1 MCRTCGF
8 TPTAE
13 LFATLF
19 MVCVAT
25 KDDNTLAGPKKTV
38 FGSVNFMLRP
48 KRSDAWPVL
57 VSMAKWDRNSMQKWF
72 YIDNPYFSKDDSAE
86 DDKAKW
92 LRFRRLSIAMII
104 KPNVDVDGVLEARLI
119 LLRKVAHRLSTRD
132 LCEKFCMLQISPLAR
147 DWGITTAEGEEVLG
161 LSRLMLPPGI
171 NHKLPSPPSIS
182 HILGL
187 VWAYII
193 FVIFPLFN

>member
-1 MCRTCGF
+1 M
-8 TPTAE
+8 E

-19 MVCVAT
+19 MVCTAT
-25 KDDNTLAGPKKTV
+25 KDDNTLARPKKTI

-48 KRSDAWPVL
+48 ERSDAWPVL

-72 YIDNPYFSKDDSAE
+72 YIDNPYFSKDDSPT
-86 DDKAKW
+86 
-92 LRFRRLSIAMII
+92 SIAMII

-119 LLRKVAHRLSTRD
+119 LLRKVAHQLSTRD

-147 DWGITTAEGEEVLG
+147 DWGITTAESEEVLG
-161 LSRLMLPPGI
+161 LSRLVLPPGI